1 MKRRQNIVP
10 VILTI
15 LLCLAG
21 CETKEEETAPASSR
35 IPAVYLN
42 IDPEEFRKINDSEDH
57 EYRSYSGT
65 ISVTVPEN
73 YRNECSDEALQ
84 GTGILEL
91 EYIRGRGNGTWGA
104 DKKPFAFKL
113 KDKADLLGMGENKH
127 WVLLANRYDETLL
140 RNRLV
145 SCISQRLG
153 MEFTPGCINVDLFVN
168 DEFYGSY
175 SLVERVRIGKTRVA
189 IDELKNEDV
198 SEPEI
203 TGGYLLRMHPSDDEA
218 PENIIST
225 RLLSFACT
233 DPEFTEGEE
242 GNEQQHSYIS
252 AFLQDAEDAVYG
264 DGFKNG
270 KGISVEEYIDL
281 RSLADYWWIQEFTV
295 NYDAFKTDSTYL
307 YKKREGK
314 LCFGPVW
321 DFDLALGGG
330 MDNIDRF
337 SNSSMPWQEHLRAY
351 HPEYQRILLEEWRKF
366 DQILEEIT
374 KDGGVLDRFSEEI
387 CASRTADHDRWP
399 LIDEEGNTFDY
410 DPEEKTADMKKWI
423 TERRAW
429 INGHLDELFD
439 VYYRVN
445 FYAGDELLTSM
456 DVLRQRPLIDYPEA
470 PSAKGKT
477 FIGWKDI
484 DGQLYEEYS
493 LFDKDT
499 DLYACYE

>member
-1 MKRRQNIVP
+1 MKHRKNIIP

-21 CETKEEETAPASSR
+21 CEKKEDETVLTLSQ

-42 IDPEEFRKINDSEDH
+42 IDPEEFQKINDSENH
-57 EYRSYSGT
+57 EYYSYSGT
-65 ISVTVPEN
+65 ISITVPEN
-73 YRNECSDEALQ
+73 YHTEYSNDVLQ
-84 GTGILEL
+84 GTDILEL

-104 DKKPFAFKL
+104 DKKPFAIKL

-145 SCISQRLG
+145 SYISQQLG

-168 DEFYGSY
+168 DEFYGNY
-175 SLVERVRIGKTRVA
+175 SLAERVRIGESRVA
-189 IDELKNEDV
+189 IDELKSEDI

-218 PENIIST
+218 SENIIST
-225 RLLSFACT
+225 QLLSFACA
-233 DPEFTEGEE
+233 DPEFTEGEK
-242 GNEQQHSYIS
+242 GNEQQYSYIS
-252 AFLQDAEDAVYG
+252 AFLQDTEDAIYG
-264 DGFKNG
+264 DDFKNE

-321 DFDLALGGG
+321 DFDLTFDGGVA
-330 MDNIDRF
+330 NTDRF
-337 SNSSMPWQEHLRAY
+337 SNSSMPWQEYLRAY
-351 HPEYQRILLEEWRKF
+351 HPEYQQILLEEWQKF
-366 DQILEEIT
+366 DQILEEII
-374 KDGGVLDRFSEEI
+374 KDGGILDRFSEEI
-387 CASRTADHDRWP
+387 SASRAADHDRWS

-410 DPEEKTADMKKWI
+410 DPEEKTADMKNWI
-423 TERRAW
+423 IERRAW

-439 VYYRVN
+439 VYYRLN
-445 FYAGDELLTSM
+445 FYVGDELLTFE
-456 DVLRQRPLIDYPEA
+456 DVLRHRPLIDYPEA
-470 PSAKGKT
+470 PSIEGKT
-477 FIGWKDI
+477 FVGWKDM

-499 DLYACYE
+499 DLYASYE